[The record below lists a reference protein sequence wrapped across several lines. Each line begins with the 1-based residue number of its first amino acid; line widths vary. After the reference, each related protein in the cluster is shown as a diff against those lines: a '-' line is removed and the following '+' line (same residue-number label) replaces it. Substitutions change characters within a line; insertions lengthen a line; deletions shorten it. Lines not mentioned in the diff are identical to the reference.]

1 MHNVENGKV
10 PLRRAASKS
19 EQAIACEAGN
29 DSSNRTGDDSLE
41 EMRKRF
47 ELIAQNTSDGI
58 IVIKGWNIGFVSKSY
73 LGQLGYP
80 EEEEIGR
87 TPEGVMDIIH
97 PEDRHV
103 IAEIFSA
110 IERKEK
116 NLTYTYRARKKD
128 GTYIWRE
135 DLANFF
141 YDESGNYYQSVVVA
155 RDVTFRVETTKQLE
169 EAKSKAE
176 EVARFK
182 SNILNNLSHELRTPM
197 IGILGFSEM
206 LSESL
211 EDGEQKK
218 WANSINKAGTRLIRT
233 LNLLLDYA
241 KWESET
247 VFPPFNKVD
256 IIQLLKNSAE
266 LFTLDA
272 GRKGI
277 TLTLNSEFSEF
288 ILETN
293 PRMLENIFDNLI
305 DNAVKFT
312 FTGGVTV
319 KLEPRQDI
327 IDIKFIDSGLGIA
340 PEYHKLIFEEFR
352 QVSEGIGRSFEG
364 AGLGLTLTKK
374 WCEKIGAKISL
385 ESEPDKGSVFTV
397 SLPLNSRD
405 KRE

>member
-1 MHNVENGKV
+1 MENKKI
-10 PLRRAASKS
+10 SKDS
-19 EQAIACEAGN
+19 PGAKGLETEKMQAGETSDAPE
-29 DSSNRTGDDSLE
+29 SRTKEDAIE
-41 EMRKRF
+41 EMRRRF

-58 IVIKGWNIGFVSKSY
+58 IVFKNWNIDFVSNSY

-87 TPEGVMDIIH
+87 TPEKVEELIH

-103 IAEIFSA
+103 ISEIFSA

-116 NLTYTYRARKKD
+116 KLTYTYRARRKD

-141 YDESGNYYQSVVVA
+141 YDEDGNYYQSVVVA

-169 EAKSKAE
+169 EAKLKAE

-211 EDGEQKK
+211 EDSEQKK
-218 WANSINKAGTRLIRT
+218 WAESINKSGTRLIRT

-247 VFPPFNKVD
+247 VFPPFTRVD
-256 IIQLLKNSAE
+256 IMPLIRNSTE
-266 LFTLDA
+266 WFTLDA
-272 GRKGI
+272 GKKGLTI
-277 TLTLNSEFSEF
+277 TIESPYTELP
-288 ILETN
+288 LETN

-312 FTGGVTV
+312 TSGGVTV
-319 KLEPRQDI
+319 KLEPRQNLVDVKI
-327 IDIKFIDSGLGIA
+327 IDTGIGIA
-340 PEYHKLIFEEFR
+340 PEFQGLIFEEFR

-385 ESEPDKGSVFTV
+385 ESDPDTGSVFTV
-397 SLPLNSRD
+397 SLPISRQ
-405 KRE
+405 EQ